1 MVQDRRPI
9 LVPLDGS
16 ALAETALPWAVVLA
30 TRWRAPLVLARVV
43 ALRSHAAVSLA
54 DAALAAGAYEYEEQE
69 ARAYLERSASALRAA
84 HPDVEVRGE
93 VVCGDA
99 AGALLDLEQQ
109 VDARVVVLTTHG
121 RTGLARWAR
130 GSVAETI
137 VRYGAAPVLLVRPW
151 DRDETAAHLD
161 GMAREGL
168 RVLVPL
174 DGSPLAQ
181 GVLPLVSDLAA
192 GARGELILA
201 GVVRPPDEHAI
212 GPYYH
217 PHFQDDRRAL
227 REYLSHR
234 RADAEQAGIRARSAV
249 GVESDVATALID
261 LASIESADVIAL
273 STHGRGAIGR
283 LLYGSIA
290 DRVAHAARVP
300 VLLYRPHAEHGRQ
313 TSRTETSAEKTERL
327 SERAAA

>member
-1 MVQDRRPI
+1 MADDRRPI

-30 TRWRAPLVLARVV
+30 TRWCAPLVLARVV
-43 ALRSHAAVSLA
+43 ELRSHAAVSLA
-54 DAALAAGAYEYEEQE
+54 DSALATGAYEYEEQE
-69 ARAYLERSASALRAA
+69 ARVYLERSASTLRAA
-84 HPDVEVRGE
+84 HPEVEVRGE
-93 VVCGDA
+93 LVCGEA
-99 AGALLDLEQQ
+99 GGALLDLEQQ
-109 VDARVVVLTTHG
+109 VGARVVVLTTHG

-137 VRYGAAPVLLVRPW
+137 VRHGAAPVLLVRPW

-161 GMAREGL
+161 GMAQGGL

-192 GARGELILA
+192 GARGELLLA
-201 GVVRPPDEHAI
+201 GVARPPDEHAI

-217 PHFQDDRRAL
+217 HNFQDDRRAL

-249 GVESDVATALID
+249 GVESDVAGALVD

-273 STHGRGAIGR
+273 STHGRGALGR

-290 DRVAHAARVP
+290 DRVAHAAQIP
-300 VLLYRPHAEHGRQ
+300 VLLYRPNAEDRRLAARAQ
-313 TSRTETSAEKTERL
+313 TSAQTPAQPDV
-327 SERAAA
+327 RAAA